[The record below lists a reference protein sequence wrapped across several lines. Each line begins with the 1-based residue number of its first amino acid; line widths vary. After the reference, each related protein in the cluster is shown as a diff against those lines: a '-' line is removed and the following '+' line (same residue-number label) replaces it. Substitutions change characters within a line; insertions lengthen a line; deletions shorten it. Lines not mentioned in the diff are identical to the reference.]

1 MAGIAKILEKD
12 SSVVRSQTEW
22 GLIIALFR
30 ATANHPEASK
40 VTLAIVQKMVNE
52 QSGPDITVD
61 NWKGVVDLLDEFGTA
76 AGWANAATGVRRPG
90 GMAQHQQLQGSRQ
103 GANPKQQL
111 APVVERGLAAL
122 ESLYELQ
129 NFVPRLAKHI
139 QPNESKSWAA
149 AWTALACRAEGGAK
163 LTKQHGTPC
172 GSPC

>member
-52 QSGPDITVD
+52 QSGPEITAD
-61 NWKGVVDLLDEFGTA
+61 NWKGVVDLLDEFATA
-76 AGWANAATGVRRPG
+76 AGWANATSGVRRPG
-90 GMAQHQQLQGSRQ
+90 MQQQLHQRQGSQ
-103 GANPKQQL
+103 KQALQL
-111 APVVERGLAAL
+111 APVVERGMAAL

-129 NFVPRLAKHI
+129 HFVPRLSKEI
-139 QPNESKSWAA
+139 PPNDSEQTLS
-149 AWTALACRAEGGAK
+149 
-163 LTKQHGTPC
+163 
-172 GSPC
+172 

>member
-1 MAGIAKILEKD
+1 MLANVSEQLMAGIAKILEKD

-76 AGWANAATGVRRPG
+76 AGWANAANGVRRPG
-90 GMAQHQQLQGSRQ
+90 GMPQQQKRNSGSQ
-103 GANPKQQL
+103 KQQQL

-129 NFVPRLAKHI
+129 HFVPLLAKELP
-139 QPNESKSWAA
+139 QAES
-149 AWTALACRAEGGAK
+149 E
-163 LTKQHGTPC
+163 
-172 GSPC
+172 